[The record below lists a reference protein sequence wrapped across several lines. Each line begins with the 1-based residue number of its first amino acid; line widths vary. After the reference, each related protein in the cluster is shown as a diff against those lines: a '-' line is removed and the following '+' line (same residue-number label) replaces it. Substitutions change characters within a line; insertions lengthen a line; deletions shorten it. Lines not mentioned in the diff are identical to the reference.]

1 MAAINKGWGKKLT
14 GRLADYANASK
25 GTLLLGDIQA
35 HMIKEA
41 AKPTTRRQDVVHPS
55 EVAKT
60 GWCPKATYLRIKAA
74 REASD
79 PFLKPPEKLA
89 PQLLNIFDE
98 GHYIHDKWQKRL
110 RDMGD
115 LWGNWECQNCGQ
127 FVINALYPPQCLQC
141 DSTHFIYREV
151 PMFIRDL
158 LISGHADGAIPRL
171 KSLIEIKSVGTGT
184 VRIEAPGIFAA
195 NSDGQKIDLQ
205 GLWKDITEPFPAH
218 LRQGQLYLWICAEMG
233 LEFDKIIFLYESKF
247 NQGAKEFVV
256 HYNPSFVENIRKEIK
271 WIAMALDG
279 VMRNGEDCPICEHK
293 NLNYPFIC
301 ECTDD
306 PIKCPYNGCKEC
318 DIYGSTSA
326 AIRVGETT
334 EPGTLTRS
342 EGTRKTI
349 RRGPGASKRIVRSS

>member
-1 MAAINKGWGKKLT
+1 MAAIKSGWGKKLT
-14 GRLADYANASK
+14 GRLADYANATK

-41 AKPTTRRQDVVHPS
+41 AKPSTRRQDVVHPS

-60 GWCPKATYLRIKAA
+60 GWCPKSTYLRIKAS

-115 LWGNWECQNCGQ
+115 LWGKWRCDHCGKDY
-127 FVINALYPPQCLQC
+127 FDTIYPKQCSGC
-141 DSTHFIYREV
+141 GSTLITYREV
-151 PMFIRDL
+151 SMRLPQY

-171 KSLIEIKSVGTGT
+171 RSLIEIKSVGTGT
-184 VRIEAPGIFAA
+184 ARIEAPEVFAA

-205 GLWKDITEPFPAH
+205 GLWKDITEPFPSH

-256 HYNPSFVENIRKEIK
+256 HYNPSFVEPLRKEIE

-318 DIYGSTSA
+318 DMYGATSA
-326 AIRVGETT
+326 AIRMGEASNASTIT
-334 EPGTLTRS
+334 GSESSRS
-342 EGTRKTI
+342 TI
-349 RRGPGASKRIVRSS
+349 RRSTRATKRIIRPS